1 MKKLLLG
8 SFLAASILAGNA
20 LSKEFSLDK
29 SHTNVG
35 FKIKHLQISNVNG
48 NFKDYDAVID
58 FDSAKFEFNKLQANV
73 KVASINTENKARDA
87 HLQQDD
93 FFKAKTYPNITFT
106 MSKYEKISNEKGKMY
121 GSLNI
126 AGVTKDI
133 VLDTEIGGVIK
144 TDSGKEKAG
153 FTLQGQIKR
162 SDFKFAPDTSSLTLS
177 DEVQINIEAEINE
190 K

>member
-1 MKKLLLG
+1 MKKILLG
-8 SFLAASILAGNA
+8 SFLAVSILASNA
-20 LSKEFSLDK
+20 LSKEFILDK
-29 SHTNVG
+29 AHSNVA

-48 NFKDYDAVID
+48 NFKVID

-93 FFKAKTYPNITFT
+93 FFKAKTHPSITFT

-126 AGVTKDI
+126 AGVSKDI
-133 VLDTEIGGVIK
+133 VLDAEIGGVIK

>member
-1 MKKLLLG
+1 MKKILFSSCLVALFLTNN
-8 SFLAASILAGNA
+8 SFA
-20 LSKEFSLDK
+20 KDFVLDK
-29 SHTNVG
+29 AHSSVA

-58 FDSAKFEFNKLQANV
+58 FDSAKFEFNKLQANI

-93 FFKAKTYPNITFT
+93 FFKAKTHPNITFT

-121 GSLNI
+121 GLLNI
-126 AGVTKDI
+126 AGVSKDI

-162 SDFKFAPDTSSLTLS
+162 SDFKFAPNTSSLTLG

>member
-1 MKKLLLG
+1 MKKILFG
-8 SFLAASILAGNA
+8 SFLAASILTSSA

-29 SHTNVG
+29 AHTNVA

-48 NFKDYDAVID
+48 NFKEYEAVID
-58 FDSAKFEFNKLQANV
+58 FDSAKFEFNKLQANI

-93 FFKAKTYPNITFT
+93 FFKAKNHPNITFT
-106 MSKYEKISNEKGKMY
+106 MSKYEKISDEKGKMH
-121 GSLNI
+121 GVLNI
-126 AGVTKDI
+126 AGVSKDI
-133 VLDTEIGGVIK
+133 VLETEIGGVIK
-144 TDSGKEKAG
+144 TDGGKEKAG

-162 SDFKFAPDTSSLTLS
+162 SDFNFAPDTTSLTLG
-177 DEVQINIEAEINE
+177 DEVQISIEAEINE

>member
-1 MKKLLLG
+1 MKKILFSSCLIALFLTNN
-8 SFLAASILAGNA
+8 SFA
-20 LSKEFSLDK
+20 KDFVLDK
-29 SHTNVG
+29 AHSNVA

-58 FDSAKFEFNKLQANV
+58 FDSAKFEFNKLQANI

-93 FFKAKTYPNITFT
+93 FFKAKTHPNITFT

-121 GSLNI
+121 GLLNI
-126 AGVTKDI
+126 AGVSKDI

-162 SDFKFAPDTSSLTLS
+162 SDFKFAPNTSSLTLG